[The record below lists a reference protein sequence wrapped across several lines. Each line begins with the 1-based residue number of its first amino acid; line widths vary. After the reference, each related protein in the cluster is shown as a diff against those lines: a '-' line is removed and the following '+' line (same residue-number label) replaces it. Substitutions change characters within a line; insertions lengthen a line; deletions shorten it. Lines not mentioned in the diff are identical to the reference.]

1 MSDLREGVYQVLDIN
16 LGKTYTEHPII
27 IGGNILVVGQI
38 PITVLAR
45 INDKK
50 GKQVNLAIFRS
61 IKMKID
67 KIYITTTTTSTT
79 DLILFTSKDVEVEA
93 LGFGDRAVLVDTLGV
108 EYDARD
114 IVDELAD
121 STVAVINNGVTYTG
135 AQFAT
140 DGFNK
145 IIGMLFADR
154 NLTLYIDQSW
164 DGANYD
170 EITTV
175 AYVANATDEGFSVE
189 IIGLYARIRINN
201 ASGVNTTVTRMGAY
215 LSSGA

>member
-1 MSDLREGVYQVLDIN
+1 MSEPREGVYQVLEIK

-38 PITVLAR
+38 PITVMAR

-50 GKQVNLAIFRS
+50 GKQVNLSIFRN

-67 KIYITTTTTSTT
+67 RIYITTTATSAT

-93 LGFGDRAVLVDTLGV
+93 LGFGARAQLVDTLGI

-114 IVDELAD
+114 IADELAD
-121 STVAVINNGVTYTG
+121 STIAVIVNTETYTG

-140 DGFNK
+140 EGFNK

-154 NLTLYIDQSW
+154 NLTLYIEQSW
-164 DGANYD
+164 NGVNYD

-175 AYVANATDEGFSVE
+175 AYVANSVDGGFSVE
-189 IIGLYARIRINN
+189 IIGLYARIRVNN
-201 ASGVNTTVTRMGAY
+201 ASGADTTITRLGAY